1 MPGVVVPQ
9 PLSQPLR
16 SPGPPPPRIPP
27 PSPHRAAPATSGHT
41 SPAPRGGQESRRA
54 PHRLPHHPLGPS
66 GEHRRHFV
74 PVPAGELGG
83 VAACPALGD
92 MAAPVLLRGAL
103 RSGKGLGAAA
113 GRRSLLSAAYVDS
126 TKWEKRQKEEHNLA
140 ELANLMDRTYERK
153 LPVSSLTIDRFVDN
167 ISSREEVDQAEYYLY
182 KFRHSPN
189 CWYLRDWTIHSWIRQ
204 CLKYGAQDKA
214 LYTLKNKVQYGIFPD
229 NFTFNILLDCFL
241 KQKKYED
248 ALSVVTEIMLQES
261 FDDFSTQLLS
271 LYVLYQYLATKSE
284 HTWEE
289 ERNLGASLLL
299 TGLKQ
304 TNTVGFSSQLYGY
317 AFLGKVE
324 LNKGLR
330 AVYNLMPLMWTPGY
344 LNRALQV
351 MENVASL
358 PGDIKICKEAVD
370 VLETILQSVLEPKPG
385 PESSEETKESEQ
397 KSQCAE
403 TEETEETEQSKV
415 PEYYSRFKEL
425 CSKLHSLGK
434 VESESLLTL
443 TTQLVKEKLP
453 ACEVEDIAKHEQ
465 KLKEW
470 EQEKALLIEREREM
484 REKAKQELEAR
495 KLAQASA

>member
-1 MPGVVVPQ
+1 
-9 PLSQPLR
+9 
-16 SPGPPPPRIPP
+16 
-27 PSPHRAAPATSGHT
+27 
-41 SPAPRGGQESRRA
+41 
-54 PHRLPHHPLGPS
+54 
-66 GEHRRHFV
+66 
-74 PVPAGELGG
+74 
-83 VAACPALGD
+83 
-92 MAAPVLLRGAL
+92 MAASVLGRGVLWSGRAL
-103 RSGKGLGAAA
+103 SAAA

-126 TKWEKRQKEEHNLA
+126 SKWEKRQKEEHSLA
-140 ELANLMDRTYERK
+140 DLAHLMDRTYERK
-153 LPVSSLTIDRFVDN
+153 LPVSSLTIGRFVDN
-167 ISSREEVDQAEYYLY
+167 ITSREEVDQAEYYLY

-229 NFTFNILLDCFL
+229 NFTFNILLDCFI

-248 ALSVVTEIMLQES
+248 AMSVVTEIMLQES

-271 LYVLYQYLATKSE
+271 LYVSYQYLATKSE
-284 HTWEE
+284 YTWEE
-289 ERNLGASLLL
+289 ERNLGASLVL

-351 MENVASL
+351 MENVASFS
-358 PGDIKICKEAVD
+358 GDSKICKEAID
-370 VLETILQSVLEPKPG
+370 ALETILQSVLEAKPG
-385 PESSEETKESEQ
+385 PESAEVKELEQ
-397 KSQCAE
+397 KSRFAE
-403 TEETEETEQSKV
+403 SEETEQSKA

-425 CSKLHSLGK
+425 CSKLHSLDK

-443 TTQLVKEKLP
+443 TTQLVKEELP

-470 EQEKALLIEREREM
+470 EQEQALLIEREREL
-484 REKAKQELEAR
+484 REKAKQEMEAR
-495 KLAQASA
+495 KLAEASA

>member
-1 MPGVVVPQ
+1 M
-9 PLSQPLR
+9 
-16 SPGPPPPRIPP
+16 
-27 PSPHRAAPATSGHT
+27 AAAVL
-41 SPAPRGGQESRRA
+41 RRA
-54 PHRLPHHPLGPS
+54 VFCT
-66 GEHRRHFV
+66 RRV
-74 PVPAGELGG
+74 
-83 VAACPALGD
+83 
-92 MAAPVLLRGAL
+92 
-103 RSGKGLGAAA
+103 LGAAA
-113 GRRSLLSAAYVDS
+113 GRRYILSAAYVDS
-126 TKWEKRQKEEHNLA
+126 SKWENRKKEDHSLA
-140 ELANLMDRTYERK
+140 DLAHLMDRTYERK
-153 LPVSSLTIDRFVDN
+153 LPVSSLTIARFVDN

-189 CWYLRDWTIHSWIRQ
+189 CWYLRDWTIHTWIRQ

-229 NFTFNILLDCFL
+229 NFTFNILLDCFI

-248 ALSVVTEIMLQES
+248 AVSVVTEIMLQES
-261 FDDFSTQLLS
+261 FDELSTQLLS
-271 LYVLYQYLATKSE
+271 LYVLYQYLAAKHE

-289 ERNLGASLLL
+289 EKNLGASLVL

-304 TNTVGFSSQLYGY
+304 ASTVGFSSQLYGY

-358 PGDIKICKEAVD
+358 SGDSKICKEAID
-370 VLETILQSVLEPKPG
+370 ALETILQSVLEAKPG
-385 PESSEETKESEQ
+385 PESAEEVKELEQ

-403 TEETEETEQSKV
+403 SEETEQSKV

-425 CSKLHSLGK
+425 YSKLHSLGK
-434 VESESLLTL
+434 VESGSLLTL
-443 TTQLVKEKLP
+443 TTQLVKEKMP
-453 ACEVEDIAKHEQ
+453 ACEVEDLAKYEQ

-470 EQEKALLIEREREM
+470 EQEQALLIEREREM
-484 REKAKQELEAR
+484 REKAKKEMEAK
-495 KLAQASA
+495 KLAKVSA

>member
-1 MPGVVVPQ
+1 F
-9 PLSQPLR
+9 R
-16 SPGPPPPRIPP
+16 
-27 PSPHRAAPATSGHT
+27 
-41 SPAPRGGQESRRA
+41 
-54 PHRLPHHPLGPS
+54 
-66 GEHRRHFV
+66 
-74 PVPAGELGG
+74 
-83 VAACPALGD
+83 
-92 MAAPVLLRGAL
+92 
-103 RSGKGLGAAA
+103 
-113 GRRSLLSAAYVDS
+113 
-126 TKWEKRQKEEHNLA
+126 
-140 ELANLMDRTYERK
+140 
-153 LPVSSLTIDRFVDN
+153 
-167 ISSREEVDQAEYYLY
+167 
-182 KFRHSPN
+182 FRHSPN

-229 NFTFNILLDCFL
+229 NFTFNILMDCFI

-248 ALSVVTEIMLQES
+248 AMSVVTEIMLQES
-261 FDDFSTQLLS
+261 FDEFSTQLLS

-284 HTWEE
+284 YTWEE
-289 ERNLGASLLL
+289 KRNLGASLVL

-358 PGDIKICKEAVD
+358 SGDSKICKEAID
-370 VLETILQSVLEPKPG
+370 ALETILQSVIDAKPG
-385 PESSEETKESEQ
+385 PESDEVVKESAQ

-403 TEETEETEQSKV
+403 SEETEQSKA

-425 CSKLHSLGK
+425 YSKLHSLGK

-470 EQEKALLIEREREM
+470 EQEQATLIEREKEM
-484 REKAKQELEAR
+484 REKAKQEMEAR
-495 KLAQASA
+495 KLAKASA

>member
-1 MPGVVVPQ
+1 MLIKNGVFPD
-9 PLSQPLR
+9 
-16 SPGPPPPRIPP
+16 
-27 PSPHRAAPATSGHT
+27 
-41 SPAPRGGQESRRA
+41 
-54 PHRLPHHPLGPS
+54 
-66 GEHRRHFV
+66 EH
-74 PVPAGELGG
+74 
-83 VAACPALGD
+83 
-92 MAAPVLLRGAL
+92 LLFI
-103 RSGKGLGAAA
+103 S
-113 GRRSLLSAAYVDS
+113 GRRSLLSAAYLDS
-126 TKWEKRQKEEHNLA
+126 SKWEKRQKEEHSLA
-140 ELANLMDRTYERK
+140 DLAHLMDRTYERK
-153 LPVSSLTIDRFVDN
+153 LPVSSLTIARFVDN

-204 CLKYGAQDKA
+204 CLKYDAQDKA

-229 NFTFNILLDCFL
+229 NFTFNILLDCFI

-248 ALSVVTEIMLQES
+248 AMSVVTEIMLQES
-261 FDDFSTQLLS
+261 FDEFSTQLLS

-289 ERNLGASLLL
+289 ERNIGASLLL

-304 TNTVGFSSQLYGY
+304 TSTVGFSSQLYGY

-351 MENVASL
+351 MENVASSS
-358 PGDIKICKEAVD
+358 GDSKICKEAID
-370 VLETILQSVLEPKPG
+370 ALETILQSVLEAKPG
-385 PESSEETKESEQ
+385 PESAEEVKELEQ
-397 KSQCAE
+397 KSQCADS
-403 TEETEETEQSKV
+403 EETEQSKV
-415 PEYYSRFKEL
+415 PGYYSRFKEL
-425 CSKLHSLGK
+425 YSKLHSLGK

-470 EQEKALLIEREREM
+470 EQEQALLTEREREL
-484 REKAKQELEAR
+484 REKAKQEMEAR
-495 KLAQASA
+495 KLAKASA

>member
-1 MPGVVVPQ
+1 
-9 PLSQPLR
+9 
-16 SPGPPPPRIPP
+16 
-27 PSPHRAAPATSGHT
+27 
-41 SPAPRGGQESRRA
+41 
-54 PHRLPHHPLGPS
+54 
-66 GEHRRHFV
+66 
-74 PVPAGELGG
+74 
-83 VAACPALGD
+83 
-92 MAAPVLLRGAL
+92 MAAAVLVRGAL
-103 RSGKGLGAAA
+103 RGGKVVGAAA

-126 TKWEKRQKEEHNLA
+126 SKWENRQKEEHNLA

-153 LPVSSLTIDRFVDN
+153 LPVSSLTIARFVDN

-204 CLKYGAQDKA
+204 CLKHGAQDKA

-229 NFTFNILLDCFL
+229 NFTFNILLDCFI

-261 FDDFSTQLLS
+261 FDEFSTQLLS

-284 HTWEE
+284 YTWEE

-304 TNTVGFSSQLYGY
+304 TSTVGFSSQLYGY

-358 PGDIKICKEAVD
+358 PGDSKICREAVD
-370 VLETILQSVLEPKPG
+370 VLETVLRSVLEAKPG
-385 PESSEETKESEQ
+385 SEPSEEGKEVKQ
-397 KSQCAE
+397 KSEYAE
-403 TEETEETEQSKV
+403 SEETEQLKI
-415 PEYYSRFKEL
+415 PKYYSQFKEL
-425 CSKLHSLGK
+425 YSKLHSLGK

-470 EQEKALLIEREREM
+470 EQERALLTEREREM

-495 KLAQASA
+495 KLAKASA

>member
-1 MPGVVVPQ
+1 
-9 PLSQPLR
+9 
-16 SPGPPPPRIPP
+16 
-27 PSPHRAAPATSGHT
+27 
-41 SPAPRGGQESRRA
+41 
-54 PHRLPHHPLGPS
+54 
-66 GEHRRHFV
+66 
-74 PVPAGELGG
+74 
-83 VAACPALGD
+83 
-92 MAAPVLLRGAL
+92 MAAPVLVRGAL
-103 RSGKGLGAAA
+103 RSGKALGAAA
-113 GRRSLLSAAYVDS
+113 
-126 TKWEKRQKEEHNLA
+126 A

-261 FDDFSTQLLS
+261 FDEFSTQVLS

-304 TNTVGFSSQLYGY
+304 TSTVGFSSQLYGY

-370 VLETILQSVLEPKPG
+370 VLETILQSVLEAKPG

-403 TEETEETEQSKV
+403 TEETEQSKI

-425 CSKLHSLGK
+425 YSKLHSLGK

-470 EQEKALLIEREREM
+470 EQEKSLLIEREREM

-495 KLAQASA
+495 KLAEASA

>member
-1 MPGVVVPQ
+1 M
-9 PLSQPLR
+9 
-16 SPGPPPPRIPP
+16 
-27 PSPHRAAPATSGHT
+27 AAPALRRGVLWSG
-41 SPAPRGGQESRRA
+41 RA
-54 PHRLPHHPLGPS
+54 
-66 GEHRRHFV
+66 
-74 PVPAGELGG
+74 
-83 VAACPALGD
+83 
-92 MAAPVLLRGAL
+92 
-103 RSGKGLGAAA
+103 LGAAA

-126 TKWEKRQKEEHNLA
+126 SKWEKRQKEEHSLA
-140 ELANLMDRTYERK
+140 ELAHLMDRTYERK
-153 LPVSSLTIDRFVDN
+153 LPVSSLTIARFVDN

-189 CWYLRDWTIHSWIRQ
+189 CWYFRDWTIHSWIRQ

-229 NFTFNILLDCFL
+229 NFTFNILLDCFI

-248 ALSVVTEIMLQES
+248 AMSVVTEIMLQES
-261 FDDFSTQLLS
+261 FDEFSTQLLS

-284 HTWEE
+284 HMWEE
-289 ERNLGASLLL
+289 ERNLGASLVL

-358 PGDIKICKEAVD
+358 SGDIKICKEAIHA
-370 VLETILQSVLEPKPG
+370 LEATLQSILEAKPG
-385 PESSEETKESEQ
+385 PESSEEVKELEQ
-397 KSQCAE
+397 KSQSAE
-403 TEETEETEQSKV
+403 SEETEQSKV
-415 PEYYSRFKEL
+415 PEYYSQFKEL
-425 CSKLHSLGK
+425 YSKLCSLGK

-470 EQEKALLIEREREM
+470 EQEQALLIEREREM
-484 REKAKQELEAR
+484 KQKAKQEMEAR
-495 KLAQASA
+495 KLAKASA

>member
-1 MPGVVVPQ
+1 M
-9 PLSQPLR
+9 
-16 SPGPPPPRIPP
+16 
-27 PSPHRAAPATSGHT
+27 AAPAL
-41 SPAPRGGQESRRA
+41 RRA
-54 PHRLPHHPLGPS
+54 VLCQGR
-66 GEHRRHFV
+66 
-74 PVPAGELGG
+74 
-83 VAACPALGD
+83 ALG
-92 MAAPVLLRGAL
+92 
-103 RSGKGLGAAA
+103 A
-113 GRRSLLSAAYVDS
+113 GPAD
-126 TKWEKRQKEEHNLA
+126 LA
-140 ELANLMDRTYERK
+140 HLMDRTYERK
-153 LPVSSLTIDRFVDN
+153 LPVSSLTIARFVDN

-229 NFTFNILLDCFL
+229 NFTFNILLDCFI

-248 ALSVVTEIMLQES
+248 AMSVVTEIMLQES
-261 FDDFSTQLLS
+261 FDELSTQLLS
-271 LYVLYQYLATKSE
+271 LYVLYQYLATKSDYE
-284 HTWEE
+284 WEE
-289 ERNLGASLLL
+289 ERNLGASLVLA
-299 TGLKQ
+299 GLKQ
-304 TNTVGFSSQLYGY
+304 NSTVGFSSQLYGY

-358 PGDIKICKEAVD
+358 SGDSKICKEAID
-370 VLETILQSVLEPKPG
+370 ALETILQSVLEAKPD
-385 PESSEETKESEQ
+385 PASAEEVKGLEQ

-403 TEETEETEQSKV
+403 SEETEQSKA
-415 PEYYSRFKEL
+415 PEYYSRFKILYAETTQYTAPQAIPSICVNDQWEL
-425 CSKLHSLGK
+425 YSKLHSLGK

-470 EQEKALLIEREREM
+470 EEEQVLLIEREREM
-484 REKAKQELEAR
+484 REKAKQEMEAR
-495 KLAQASA
+495 KLAEASA

>member
-1 MPGVVVPQ
+1 MAAAALGRGV
-9 PLSQPLR
+9 LR
-16 SPGPPPPRIPP
+16 RG
-27 PSPHRAAPATSGHT
+27 RAA
-41 SPAPRGGQESRRA
+41 
-54 PHRLPHHPLGPS
+54 
-66 GEHRRHFV
+66 
-74 PVPAGELGG
+74 
-83 VAACPALGD
+83 
-92 MAAPVLLRGAL
+92 
-103 RSGKGLGAAA
+103 GAAA

-126 TKWEKRQKEEHNLA
+126 SKWENRKKEDHNLA
-140 ELANLMDRTYERK
+140 ELATLMDRTYERK
-153 LPVSSLTIDRFVDN
+153 LPVSSLTIARFVDN

-189 CWYLRDWTIHSWIRQ
+189 CWYLRDWIIHSWIRQ
-204 CLKYGAQDKA
+204 CLKYNAEDKA

-229 NFTFNILLDCFL
+229 NFTFNILLDCFI

-248 ALSVVTEIMLQES
+248 AMSIVTEIMLQES
-261 FDDFSTQLLS
+261 FDEFSTQLLS

-289 ERNLGASLLL
+289 ERNLGASLVL

-304 TNTVGFSSQLYGY
+304 TSTVGFSSQLYGY

-358 PGDIKICKEAVD
+358 SGDSKICKEAID
-370 VLETILQSVLEPKPG
+370 ILETILQTALEAKPD
-385 PESSEETKESEQ
+385 PEPSEEVKKVEQ
-397 KSQCAE
+397 KSQYAE
-403 TEETEETEQSKV
+403 SEETEQSKI
-415 PEYYSRFKEL
+415 PHYYNRFKEL
-425 CSKLHSLGK
+425 YSKLHSLGK

-470 EQEKALLIEREREM
+470 EQEQALLTQREREM

-495 KLAQASA
+495 KLANASV

>member
-1 MPGVVVPQ
+1 
-9 PLSQPLR
+9 
-16 SPGPPPPRIPP
+16 
-27 PSPHRAAPATSGHT
+27 
-41 SPAPRGGQESRRA
+41 
-54 PHRLPHHPLGPS
+54 
-66 GEHRRHFV
+66 
-74 PVPAGELGG
+74 
-83 VAACPALGD
+83 
-92 MAAPVLLRGAL
+92 
-103 RSGKGLGAAA
+103 

-126 TKWEKRQKEEHNLA
+126 SKWEKRQKEEHNLA
-140 ELANLMDRTYERK
+140 DLAHLMDRTYERK
-153 LPVSSLTIDRFVDN
+153 LPVSSLTIARFVDN

-189 CWYLRDWTIHSWIRQ
+189 SWYLRDWTIHSWIRQ

-229 NFTFNILLDCFL
+229 NFTFNILLDYFI
-241 KQKKYED
+241 KQKKFED
-248 ALSVVTEIMLQES
+248 AMSVVTEIMLQES
-261 FDDFSTQLLS
+261 FDELSTQLLS
-271 LYVLYQYLATKSE
+271 LYVLHQYLATKSD

-289 ERNLGASLLL
+289 ERNLGASLVLV
-299 TGLKQ
+299 GLKQ
-304 TNTVGFSSQLYGY
+304 NSTVGFSSQLYGY

-358 PGDIKICKEAVD
+358 SGDSKICKEAID
-370 VLETILQSVLEPKPG
+370 ALETILQNVLEAKPD
-385 PESSEETKESEQ
+385 PESAEEVKGLER
-397 KSQCAE
+397 KSQC
-403 TEETEETEQSKV
+403 TESEETEQSKA

-425 CSKLHSLGK
+425 YSKLHSLGK

-470 EQEKALLIEREREM
+470 EEEQVLLIEREREL
-484 REKAKQELEAR
+484 REKAKQEMEAR
-495 KLAQASA
+495 KLAKASA